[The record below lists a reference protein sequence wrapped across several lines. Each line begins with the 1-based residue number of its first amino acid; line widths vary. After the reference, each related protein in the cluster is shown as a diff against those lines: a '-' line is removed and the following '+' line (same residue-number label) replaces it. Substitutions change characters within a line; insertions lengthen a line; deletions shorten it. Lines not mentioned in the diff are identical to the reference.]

1 MSVASLLRK
10 TAAEFSD
17 KTAIYFQDIEITY
30 KDLEEKVNRLANGLA
45 NLGLKK
51 GERAAVL
58 LPNCPEFVIS
68 YFGIVSIGATI
79 VPINPLFK
87 AEELKYILNDA
98 SIKILITAAPFQ
110 NLVES
115 IWNEAQS
122 LESLIIIGG
131 ETEKDIYDF
140 AELIEGSASEP
151 FNITIEPDDVASC
164 LYTSGTTGKPKGA
177 LLTHDNLIFDAE
189 ATIKHLGLGSD
200 ENYLCVLPLF
210 HSFAEM
216 VCMIVPIYTGASITI
231 VGQFKP
237 DATLKEVEAK
247 KVTIFA
253 GVPAMYGAFLAAIK
267 DPKSYDLSS
276 IKLCVSGGA
285 PLPVEIM
292 KVFEE
297 RYGVIMIEGNG
308 PTETSPVSYANP
320 IEGVRKPGSVG
331 IPVPG
336 VEVKIVD
343 DNDNEVPVNEV
354 GEICVKGRNVM
365 KGYLNRPEET
375 AQALRGG
382 WLHTGDLGKKDED
395 GYIYIVDR
403 KKDMIIVGGL
413 NVYPRE
419 VEEIL
424 YQHPAVA
431 EAAVVG
437 IADELRGEIPKAFV
451 ALKPGEEATEKE
463 LIRYCRQN
471 LANYKCPKQVE
482 FCESLPKTVTGKIDK
497 KLLREA
503 KSIGL

>member
-1 MSVASLLRK
+1 
-10 TAAEFSD
+10 
-17 KTAIYFQDIEITY
+17 
-30 KDLEEKVNRLANGLA
+30 
-45 NLGLKK
+45 
-51 GERAAVL
+51 
-58 LPNCPEFVIS
+58 
-68 YFGIVSIGATI
+68 
-79 VPINPLFK
+79 
-87 AEELKYILNDA
+87 
-98 SIKILITAAPFQ
+98 
-110 NLVES
+110 
-115 IWNEAQS
+115 
-122 LESLIIIGG
+122 
-131 ETEKDIYDF
+131 
-140 AELIEGSASEP
+140 
-151 FNITIEPDDVASC
+151 
-164 LYTSGTTGKPKGA
+164 
-177 LLTHDNLIFDAE
+177 
-189 ATIKHLGLGSD
+189 
-200 ENYLCVLPLF
+200 
-210 HSFAEM
+210 
-216 VCMIVPIYTGASITI
+216 
-231 VGQFKP
+231 
-237 DATLKEVEAK
+237 
-247 KVTIFA
+247 
-253 GVPAMYGAFLAAIK
+253 MYGAFLAAIK